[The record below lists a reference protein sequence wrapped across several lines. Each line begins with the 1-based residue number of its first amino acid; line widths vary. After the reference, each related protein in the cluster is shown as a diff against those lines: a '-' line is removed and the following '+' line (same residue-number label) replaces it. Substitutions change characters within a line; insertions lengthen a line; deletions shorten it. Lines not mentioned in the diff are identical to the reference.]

1 MRSLR
6 KSSRKLIRSK
16 NSKKYKKI
24 RGRVSK
30 KKVSKKK
37 VKRRISRRRKYKRT
51 LRSKGGGKYEE
62 LRKQAIDM
70 MMQGDR
76 EGAKKMAQQLM
87 KMRQESTQ
95 PKITY
100 HKSYDK
106 SKSDDKSHTN
116 INEVIY

>member
-51 LRSKGGGKYEE
+51 LRRKGGGKYEE
-62 LRKQAIDM
+62 VRKKAIDM

-76 EGAKKMAQQLM
+76 EGANKLTQQLM
-87 KMRQESTQ
+87 EMRQESTQ

-100 HKSYDK
+100 HKS
-106 SKSDDKSHTN
+106 DDKSHTN